1 MAAERVRRL
10 LHSIRTF
17 GLTLAAGALLG
28 ACVGATNP
36 VTGETDWTLV
46 DEQQELELGHK
57 AHQTLLEEYGYYD
70 DLELQGYVMQV
81 GQALAAVSHR
91 PELEYRFTVLDS
103 DVVNA
108 FATPGYVYITRGLLA
123 RMDSEA
129 ELAGVLGHE
138 LGHITARHA
147 ARGIGQQQ
155 TVGLI
160 QLVLGTVT
168 DSRLLHQ
175 AGDLLGTAH
184 VRGYGRENELEADR
198 LGAEYA
204 ARAGY
209 DPEALLDVIR
219 VLKDQ
224 EAYELRRA
232 REEGR
237 PAQVYHGLFATHP
250 DNDLRRQ
257 EIIREARKHQAAGSG
272 QVRRE
277 EYLRQID
284 GMVYGPSE
292 AQGIMREGRFYHGA
306 LNFTMALPE
315 DWPVRN
321 LSTQLAASA
330 PDGHARL
337 RLMMLGRHAGQ
348 DACAFIRQ
356 HFKRMARLRPRATN
370 GYAGCQASVAAGGR
384 AWTELAVLEHAPGS
398 FLVAVA
404 EPLQTGGLKR
414 HARTVEKSIQSLR
427 PLRPEEQQAA
437 QAARLEIVTASA
449 GDTYADYARGAAWDA
464 RPEDRLRL
472 INGAWPSG
480 EPAAGEPV
488 KTVR

>member
-1 MAAERVRRL
+1 MAAERVWRL
-10 LHSIRTF
+10 LHFIRTF
-17 GLTLAAGALLG
+17 GVTLAAGALLG
-28 ACVGATNP
+28 ACVGTTNP

-46 DEQQELELGHK
+46 DEQRELELGRK
-57 AHQTLLEEYGYYD
+57 AHQALLEEYGYYD
-70 DLELQGYVMQV
+70 DLDLQEYVTRV

-147 ARGIGQQQ
+147 ARQIGQQQ

-175 AGDLLGTAH
+175 AGDLVGTAH

-209 DPEALLDVIR
+209 DPEEFLDVFR
-219 VLKDQ
+219 ALKDE
-224 EAYELRRA
+224 EAYEVRRA
-232 REEGR
+232 AREGR
-237 PAQVYHGLFATHP
+237 SVRTHHGLFATHP
-250 DNDLRRQ
+250 DNDLRRR
-257 EIIREARKHQAAGSG
+257 EVTREAGKHPVAGGG

-277 EYLRQID
+277 DFLQRID
-284 GMVYGPSE
+284 GMVFGPSE
-292 AQGIMREGRFYHGA
+292 AQGLVRDDRFYHGA
-306 LNFTMALPE
+306 LNFTMALPK

-321 LSTQLAASA
+321 STQLAATA

-337 RLMMLGRHAGQ
+337 RLLMLGRHAGQ
-348 DACAFIRQ
+348 QACAFIRE
-356 HFKRMARLRPRATN
+356 HFKHRTRLRERTTD
-370 GYAGCQASVAAGGR
+370 GYAGCRASVAGEGR
-384 AWTELAVLEHAPGS
+384 AWMDITVLKHASGS
-398 FLVAVA
+398 FLIAVA
-404 EPLQTGGLKR
+404 EPLQAGGLKR

-427 PLRPEEQQAA
+427 PLRPEEHRAA
-437 QAARLEIVTASA
+437 RAARLDIVTAGA
-449 GDTYADYARGAAWDA
+449 GDTYAGYARGATWDEH
-464 RPEDRLRL
+464 PEDVMRL
-472 INGAWPSG
+472 INGGWPSG
-480 EPAAGEPV
+480 EPTAGEPV

>member
-1 MAAERVRRL
+1 MAAERIRRL
-10 LHSIRTF
+10 LHSIRTI
-17 GLTLAAGALLG
+17 GPALAAGALLG

-46 DEQQELELGHK
+46 DEQQELELGRE
-57 AHQTLLEEYGYYD
+57 AHQSLLEEYGYYD
-70 DLELQGYVMQV
+70 DLDLQEYVTRV

-147 ARGIGQQQ
+147 ARQIGQQQ

-175 AGDLLGTAH
+175 AGDLVGTAH

-209 DPEALLDVIR
+209 DPEAFLEVFR
-219 VLKDQ
+219 ALKDE
-224 EAYELRRA
+224 EAYAVRRA
-232 REEGR
+232 AREGR
-237 PAQVYHGLFATHP
+237 SVRMHHGLFATHP

-257 EIIREARKHQAAGSG
+257 EIIREARKHPAAGSG

-277 EYLRQID
+277 DFLQRID
-284 GMVYGPSE
+284 GMVFGPSE
-292 AQGIMREGRFYHGA
+292 AQGLVRDGRFYHGA
-306 LNFTMALPE
+306 LNFTMALPK

-321 LSTQLAASA
+321 STQLAATA
-330 PDGHARL
+330 PDGRARL
-337 RLMMLGRHAGQ
+337 RLLMLGRHAGQ
-348 DACAFIRQ
+348 PACAFIRENFE
-356 HFKRMARLRPRATN
+356 HRARLRERTTD
-370 GYAGCQASVAAGGR
+370 GYAGCQASVAGEAR
-384 AWTELAVLEHAPGS
+384 AWIGITVLEHASGS
-398 FLVAVA
+398 FLIAVA
-404 EPLQTGGLKR
+404 EPLQPKGLRR
-414 HARTVEKSIQSLR
+414 HGQAMERGIQSLR
-427 PLRPEEQQAA
+427 PLRPEEQAA
-437 QAARLEIVTASA
+437 ARAARLEIKTAA
-449 GDTYADYARGAAWDA
+449 VGDTYAGYAQGATWDEH
-464 RPEDRLRL
+464 PEDLMRL

-480 EPAAGEPV
+480 EPPAGEPV